1 MELNQY
7 EGLSPFQHFYHD
19 GSSGFASFLTYDGS
33 LLPAAMTVSSVLVRL
48 DDKLHAPHGMKKHI
62 AYTNKYAPLMNSNA
76 DRFFRIDRT
85 ALDLSHR
92 FVGVQGTDML
102 QSHATVSLMD
112 NPQHFHAMPSYEA
125 FVKSRLVF
133 YAHQMHFVYAN
144 QSDLARAEF
153 HSFQPFVHA
162 FDDGTALYAYLP
174 LGQHRRAFFVVTKD
188 DRSKVLTMDTSPNDP
203 VCHMNHWSFF
213 VKEEV
218 EDFYDEEKTITG
230 ASLVMT
236 NLCKGDDGLS
246 FFYADRKLS
255 WPRTIF
261 CCCAECFAETSMSQ
275 LCGGHF
281 CYTADSFSHL
291 AEETYNTAM
300 DNVRR
305 GYDRLKERAKDYH
318 LVSKL
323 TKVSS
328 SIVLFDKMPPTLSSS
343 TIRNAEDSFM
353 VRVNGSVFDVKID
366 FGRVIDAFENTIPHA
381 KDAIAFS
388 PLFKRQGFFFYVKRD
403 GLLVLQDDI
412 FDEKERKVY
421 GRIVPKEAEN
431 VKLFLPLGN
440 TVYCYWT
447 VGRKHYMTNLET
459 FLAEGI
465 LGDSSKEE
473 KAQ

>member
-1 MELNQY
+1 
-7 EGLSPFQHFYHD
+7 
-19 GSSGFASFLTYDGS
+19 
-33 LLPAAMTVSSVLVRL
+33 
-48 DDKLHAPHGMKKHI
+48 
-62 AYTNKYAPLMNSNA
+62 
-76 DRFFRIDRT
+76 
-85 ALDLSHR
+85 
-92 FVGVQGTDML
+92 
-102 QSHATVSLMD
+102 
-112 NPQHFHAMPSYEA
+112 
-125 FVKSRLVF
+125 
-133 YAHQMHFVYAN
+133 
-144 QSDLARAEF
+144 
-153 HSFQPFVHA
+153 
-162 FDDGTALYAYLP
+162 
-174 LGQHRRAFFVVTKD
+174 
-188 DRSKVLTMDTSPNDP
+188 MDTSPNDP

-305 GYDRLKERAKDYH
+305 GYDRMKERAKDYH

-421 GRIVPKEAEN
+421 GRLVPKEAEN